1 MRPFQ
6 NNLKIYP
13 TDLYIKFL
21 KNFTKKFSN
30 FVTY

>member
-1 MRPFQ
+1 MRPLQ

-21 KNFTKKFSN
+21 KNFTKN
-30 FVTY
+30 LVIL